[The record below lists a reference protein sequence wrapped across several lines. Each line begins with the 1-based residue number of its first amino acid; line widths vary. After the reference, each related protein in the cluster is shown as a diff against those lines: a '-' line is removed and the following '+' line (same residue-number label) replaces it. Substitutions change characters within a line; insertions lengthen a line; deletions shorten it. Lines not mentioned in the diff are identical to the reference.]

1 MTVRVYTAHL
11 KILFSINNQLL
22 ILMTCNISMNGTMD
36 VACQGV
42 AFLKDLS
49 FHSGVDEPSC
59 LVGYYAVFTSK

>member
-1 MTVRVYTAHL
+1 
-11 KILFSINNQLL
+11 
-22 ILMTCNISMNGTMD
+22 MNGTMD